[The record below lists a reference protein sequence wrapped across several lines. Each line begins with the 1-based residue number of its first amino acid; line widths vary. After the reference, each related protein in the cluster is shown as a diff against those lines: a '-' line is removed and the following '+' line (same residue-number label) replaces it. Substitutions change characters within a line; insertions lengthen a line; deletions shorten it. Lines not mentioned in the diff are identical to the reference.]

1 MLSYSDQFASLLKE
15 PVVQFAILVLLR
27 MLATPLTGDRV
38 IGRLAA
44 NIVFFVALT
53 ALLLYHRIPP
63 YAPDITAETVAD
75 RIGSGI
81 LKAIWWIGGAMLL
94 ASLVRTFLTL
104 ERKPREGRLL
114 QDLVVGI
121 VYLGAALSIIA
132 YVFSLPVGTLIATSG
147 VFAIVL
153 GLALQST
160 LNDVFSGIALN
171 LGKPLSVGDWI
182 RLEDDTQGS
191 VVETNWRS
199 TELLSGTNDLII
211 VPNSVLAK
219 SRIVNISSPDNTH
232 GSTLKFKLAPTKP
245 PSVILQTMER
255 VLLSSNAIMKTPPP
269 TANFTAMDANYLEI
283 ELSFR
288 VSERGQLPRARN
300 ELYDLVFRHTEAS
313 GLQLASDGGAAR
325 VVLTQE
331 TPEMGVQR
339 QTSRRRLLD
348 AISLFSSLT
357 SEEREELASAMNKLS
372 FKEGDIAAHRDT
384 SLTSLMILRNGV
396 MTVEEI
402 EDGQTIELERLAPGD
417 VFGER
422 GVLMGAL
429 EPGDI
434 KAITAAVVYEIP
446 KERLA
451 AIMRERPAIA
461 EELAMLLSAR
471 SKAEERLHMAN
482 HLSPLQ
488 HASSV
493 SARIRHLFGL
503 G

>member
-1 MLSYSDQFASLLKE
+1 
-15 PVVQFAILVLLR
+15 
-27 MLATPLTGDRV
+27 
-38 IGRLAA
+38 
-44 NIVFFVALT
+44 
-53 ALLLYHRIPP
+53 
-63 YAPDITAETVAD
+63 
-75 RIGSGI
+75 
-81 LKAIWWIGGAMLL
+81 
-94 ASLVRTFLTL
+94 
-104 ERKPREGRLL
+104 
-114 QDLVVGI
+114 
-121 VYLGAALSIIA
+121 
-132 YVFSLPVGTLIATSG
+132 
-147 VFAIVL
+147 
-153 GLALQST
+153 
-160 LNDVFSGIALN
+160 
-171 LGKPLSVGDWI
+171 
-182 RLEDDTQGS
+182 
-191 VVETNWRS
+191 
-199 TELLSGTNDLII
+199 
-211 VPNSVLAK
+211 
-219 SRIVNISSPDNTH
+219 
-232 GSTLKFKLAPTKP
+232 
-245 PSVILQTMER
+245 
-255 VLLSSNAIMKTPPP
+255 
-269 TANFTAMDANYLEI
+269 MDANYLEI

-288 VSERGQLPRARN
+288 VAERSQLPRARN

-313 GLQLASDGGAAR
+313 GLQLASDGGATR

-331 TPEMGVQR
+331 APEMSVPR

-357 SEEREELASAMNKLS
+357 SEEREELASAMNRLS

-384 SLTSLMILRNGV
+384 SLTSLMILRSGV

>member
-1 MLSYSDQFASLLKE
+1 M
-15 PVVQFAILVLLR
+15 
-27 MLATPLTGDRV
+27 
-38 IGRLAA
+38 
-44 NIVFFVALT
+44 
-53 ALLLYHRIPP
+53 
-63 YAPDITAETVAD
+63 
-75 RIGSGI
+75 
-81 LKAIWWIGGAMLL
+81 
-94 ASLVRTFLTL
+94 
-104 ERKPREGRLL
+104 
-114 QDLVVGI
+114 
-121 VYLGAALSIIA
+121 
-132 YVFSLPVGTLIATSG
+132 
-147 VFAIVL
+147 
-153 GLALQST
+153 
-160 LNDVFSGIALN
+160 
-171 LGKPLSVGDWI
+171 SV
-182 RLEDDTQGS
+182 
-191 VVETNWRS
+191 
-199 TELLSGTNDLII
+199 
-211 VPNSVLAK
+211 P
-219 SRIVNISSPDNTH
+219 
-232 GSTLKFKLAPTKP
+232 
-245 PSVILQTMER
+245 
-255 VLLSSNAIMKTPPP
+255 
-269 TANFTAMDANYLEI
+269 
-283 ELSFR
+283 
-288 VSERGQLPRARN
+288 
-300 ELYDLVFRHTEAS
+300 
-313 GLQLASDGGAAR
+313 
-325 VVLTQE
+325 
-331 TPEMGVQR
+331 R